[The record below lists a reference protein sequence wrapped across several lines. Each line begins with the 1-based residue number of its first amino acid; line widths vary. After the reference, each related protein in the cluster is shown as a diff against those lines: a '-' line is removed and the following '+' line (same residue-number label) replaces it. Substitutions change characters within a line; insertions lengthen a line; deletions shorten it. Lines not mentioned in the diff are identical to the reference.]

1 MLSRWN
7 QRVKQKSTSDAVLS
21 CDEYFELTQ
30 KKEKDIYQYGK
41 ILDGIAEVIGK
52 ENLIVRR
59 FDVESWRDGSIIH
72 DFMHEIGIDVTPE
85 FHELEKMQ
93 IYLWT
98 RIQRRSREY

>member
-1 MLSRWN
+1 M
-7 QRVKQKSTSDAVLS
+7 
-21 CDEYFELTQ
+21 
-30 KKEKDIYQYGK
+30 
-41 ILDGIAEVIGK
+41 IGK